1 MQYVKKL
8 GLRVPEDLAVVGMDN
23 TFLAEI
29 VSPQLSSVDF
39 SKEDFARCLVDTMLK
54 LIQKEPVEDV
64 FLETSLVVRESA

>member
-1 MQYVKKL
+1 M
-8 GLRVPEDLAVVGMDN
+8 VGMDN